1 MKKVRISIL
10 HKALIAVF
18 LMMLPVLVTFFI
30 SHQRSSHHLKEDI
43 ISDLTLLAE
52 AYEGQVYQFLEMNKR
67 RAVDFSSDGFIRDEL
82 KKIIDGHSK
91 DTGTLNAHLK
101 KNKQPLD
108 KSINAIHIITLDG
121 LIKASTDK
129 TRIGTNVSTE
139 DFFLEGRRSASVFE
153 SDAVHRGKD
162 KKAHKASSSEGIN
175 NGLELAIS
183 APITDRQNGKLIGVI
198 VNTISLHE
206 LNKLL
211 QGELNR
217 ELGAVSWNRGRRKSM
232 QVYLVNIDSFM
243 ITKSIFVKDAILR
256 QVVNTRPVIACL
268 SANDEVS
275 GFYKDYRGV
284 EVGGAS
290 MCFPSI
296 GWTLLVEVDA
306 EEILSPIA
314 RMRKNAYVAAA
325 VVIAFIIVFFV
336 IFYRTIVE
344 RLVNIS
350 KTSREIGQGNF
361 NVALPIKGSDEITQ
375 LSESINLMATEIGKK
390 TRDLEES
397 EARHVKAQE
406 IAQLGHWNLDHVKN
420 ELVWSDEVY
429 RIFEVDIGSFGG
441 TLEAFLD
448 LVHPEDKAFVEKAFN
463 DAIRERRSYDIVHRL
478 LLRNG
483 KVKFVHE
490 KGENFY
496 LTDGSPE
503 HSSGTVQDV
512 TDIKSKEEE
521 LIKLKMAIEQSV
533 NIIMITDYSGNI
545 EYVNPMFEKT
555 TGYSKE
561 EVIGKDPSIL
571 SSHETS
577 DEVFKDLWTTITTGE
592 IWRGTIKNRTKSG
605 EPFWCTNVIT
615 PIRSARGEITNF
627 LAVQEDITAKKHAE
641 DRIERLVTYDELTGL
656 VNRTRFSEL
665 LNEWLAFDLSSGR
678 HTSVLLLDIDQF
690 RSINDSFGHGA
701 GDMILRSVATRLEK
715 VVSEIDSKFKGK
727 RSRESIIGRMGSDE
741 FVIFLPDRDSAG
753 AVEAAEEIR
762 EALTG
767 VYAENVPVGVTVSI
781 GITICPQ
788 DGTTSKSLFVKADAA
803 LLRAK
808 GLGGGKCHLYRA
820 EDMDLEHMHSRLK
833 DKELIQRALDL
844 DQFEPWFQPIL
855 SMDDREV
862 HHYEALAR
870 MRDEKGKIF
879 LPSSFIATA
888 EAFGLIGLIDK
899 SIMEKTMKFQ
909 AELMA
914 SGRSLSFAMNLSGK
928 DMDDASMIDFIKDII
943 KSSGADPEQ
952 LIFEI
957 TETEAIH
964 ELGRAIDFIKA
975 LKKLGC
981 KFALDDFGVGFTS
994 FVYLKDMPVDFIKI
1008 DGYFIENLS
1017 KNSDDQL
1024 FVKAIV
1030 DVAEGLGI
1038 KTIAEFV
1045 QNDETLDLLDKFG
1058 VNFAQGYHIGIPSA
1072 EVLR

>member
-1 MKKVRISIL
+1 
-10 HKALIAVF
+10 
-18 LMMLPVLVTFFI
+18 MMLPVLVTFFI

-43 ISDLTLLAE
+43 VDDLTLLAE

-67 RAVDFSSDGFIRDEL
+67 MVVDSSSDGFIRDEL
-82 KKIIDGHSK
+82 QKIIDGRS
-91 DTGTLNAHLK
+91 TGPGKLNAHLK

-108 KSINAIHIITLDG
+108 KSIKAIHIIALDG
-121 LIKASTDK
+121 RIKASTDK
-129 TRIGTNVSTE
+129 AHIGRDVSRE
-139 DFFLEGRRSASVFE
+139 DFFLEGRHSASVFE
-153 SDAVHRGKD
+153 SEAIHQVPHDTAHEAESPD
-162 KKAHKASSSEGIN
+162 AHKE
-175 NGLELAIS
+175 GLELVIS
-183 APITDRQNGKLIGVI
+183 APVTDMSSNKLIGVI
-198 VNTISLHE
+198 VNTISLRE

-232 QVYLVNIDSFM
+232 EVYLVNIDSFM
-243 ITKSIFVKDAILR
+243 ITDSLFVKNAILS
-256 QVVNTRPVIACL
+256 QVVNTKPVIACL
-268 SANDEVS
+268 SANEEVADY
-275 GFYKDYRGV
+275 YKDYRGV

-290 MCFPSI
+290 MCLPSM

-306 EEILSPIA
+306 EEILAPII
-314 RMRKNAYVAAA
+314 RMRRDAFVAAA
-325 VVIAFIIVFFV
+325 VVIAFIILFFV
-336 IFYRTIVE
+336 IFYRTIVK
-344 RLVNIS
+344 RLINIS
-350 KTSREIGQGNF
+350 KRSRDIGQGDF
-361 NVALPIKGSDEITQ
+361 SVTLPIRGSDEITQ
-375 LSESINLMATEIGKK
+375 LSESINLMASQIGRK

-429 RIFEVDIGSFGG
+429 RIFEVDIGAFGA
-441 TLEAFLD
+441 TMEAFLD
-448 LVHPEDKAFVEKAFN
+448 LVHPEDRAFVEDAFN
-463 DAIRERRSYDIVHRL
+463 DSIREKRSYDIIHRL

-483 KVKFVHE
+483 KVKYVHE
-490 KGENFY
+490 KGENFFSS
-496 LTDGSPE
+496 DGTTES
-503 HSSGTVQDV
+503 SSGTVQDV

-521 LIKLKMAIEQSV
+521 LVKLKMAIEQSV
-533 NIIMITDYSGNI
+533 NIIMITDYSGHI
-545 EYVNPMFEKT
+545 DYVNPMFEQV

-561 EVIGKDPSIL
+561 EVLGKDPSIL
-571 SSHETS
+571 SSHETP
-577 DEVFKDLWTTITTGE
+577 DEVFKDLWTTITSGE

-678 HTSVLLLDIDQF
+678 HTAVMLLDIDQF

-701 GDMILRSVATRLEK
+701 GDMILRSAATRLEK
-715 VVSEIDSKFKGK
+715 AVSEIDSKFKGK

-741 FVIFLPDRDSAG
+741 FVMFLPDRDSAS
-753 AVEAAEEIR
+753 AMEAAEAIR
-762 EALTG
+762 DALTG

-820 EDMDLEHMHSRLK
+820 EDMDLEHMHTRLK

-855 SMDDREV
+855 SMDDKEV

-870 MRDEKGKIF
+870 MRDDKGKIF

-899 SIMEKTMKFQ
+899 SIMEKTMQFQ
-909 AELMA
+909 AKLMA
-914 SGRSLSFAMNLSGK
+914 EGRSLSFAMNLSGK
-928 DMDDASMIDFIKDII
+928 DMDDESMIDFIKGAIERT
-943 KSSGADPEQ
+943 GADPAK
-952 LIFEI
+952 LLFEI

-975 LKKLGC
+975 LKELGC

-994 FVYLKDMPVDFIKI
+994 FVYLKDMPVDYIKI

-1017 KNSDDQL
+1017 QSSDDQL

-1030 DVAEGLGI
+1030 DVADGLGI
-1038 KTIAEFV
+1038 RTIAEFV
-1045 QNDETLDLLDKFG
+1045 QDDETLELLDEFG
-1058 VNFAQGYHIGIPSA
+1058 VDFAQGYHIGIPSA